1 MFVSLFTASLCS
13 CVFVGDSQPFF
24 YVWISVLPNN
34 LDLMINILIM
44 FWVSCFWTQSLN
56 QPLNVSLIL
65 FSKLRTI
72 GSSLHYQLYS
82 VTTLRGC
89 RLWPF
94 ILISSLYST
103 LFNSPVYLEIT
114 LKWFPLVYK
123 FEPAAFN
130 TVPGCFNSGTRLL
143 ELEVS
148 KKSASQQI
156 SLSSLE
162 DEADVLMFI
171 QWRGTKKLQ
180 NYQRLI
186 VSA

>member
-1 MFVSLFTASLCS
+1 MLLNT
-13 CVFVGDSQPFF
+13 VFKSAIKCLTF
-24 YVWISVLPNN
+24 
-34 LDLMINILIM
+34 
-44 FWVSCFWTQSLN
+44 
-56 QPLNVSLIL
+56 LIL

-130 TVPGCFNSGTRLL
+130 TVPGCFNSGNKVVRIGSVQKVGFPADFFIFSWRWSWCFNVHPVERYKKTT
-143 ELEVS
+143 ELPTFDSV
-148 KKSASQQI
+148 
-156 SLSSLE
+156 SLE
-162 DEADVLMFI
+162 WTQPKPNTLLREACSYFI
-171 QWRGTKKLQ
+171 TK
-180 NYQRLI
+180 
-186 VSA
+186 

>member
-1 MFVSLFTASLCS
+1 MLLNT
-13 CVFVGDSQPFF
+13 VFKSAIKCLTF
-24 YVWISVLPNN
+24 
-34 LDLMINILIM
+34 
-44 FWVSCFWTQSLN
+44 
-56 QPLNVSLIL
+56 LIL

-89 RLWPF
+89 RLWLF

-171 QWRGTKKLQ
+171 QWRGTKKTTELPTFDS
-180 NYQRLI
+180 
-186 VSA
+186 VSLEWTQPKPNTLLREACSYFITK

>member
-1 MFVSLFTASLCS
+1 MLLNT
-13 CVFVGDSQPFF
+13 VFKSAIKCLTF
-24 YVWISVLPNN
+24 
-34 LDLMINILIM
+34 
-44 FWVSCFWTQSLN
+44 
-56 QPLNVSLIL
+56 LIL

-82 VTTLRGC
+82 VTTLHGC

-171 QWRGTKKLQ
+171 QWRGTKKTTELPTFDS
-180 NYQRLI
+180 
-186 VSA
+186 VSLEWTQPKPNTLLREACSYFITK

>member
-1 MFVSLFTASLCS
+1 M
-13 CVFVGDSQPFF
+13 
-24 YVWISVLPNN
+24 
-34 LDLMINILIM
+34 
-44 FWVSCFWTQSLN
+44 
-56 QPLNVSLIL
+56 
-65 FSKLRTI
+65 
-72 GSSLHYQLYS
+72 
-82 VTTLRGC
+82 
-89 RLWPF
+89 
-94 ILISSLYST
+94 
-103 LFNSPVYLEIT
+103 YLEIT

-130 TVPGCFNSGTRLL
+130 MVPGCFNSGTRLL

-156 SLSSLE
+156 SLSYLE

-171 QWRGTKKLQ
+171 QWRVTKKLQ